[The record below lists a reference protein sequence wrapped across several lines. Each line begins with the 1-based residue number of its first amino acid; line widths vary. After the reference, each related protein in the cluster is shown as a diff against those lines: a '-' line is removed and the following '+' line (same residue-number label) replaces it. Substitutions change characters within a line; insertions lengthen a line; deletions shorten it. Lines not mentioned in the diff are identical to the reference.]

1 MCNIWL
7 VWVWVKIVGAP
18 TWHGWFN
25 TKNNHTS
32 HTSVLHTARTF
43 KRVCSKLFKSNSMST
58 WYVNINP
65 HLQYTVYS
73 IQYTSLYGML
83 MYVTYCLQPQQGVSA
98 PASGT
103 WHGPSQHSLPSRR
116 KPWERPRRWPKR
128 WPFSGDSTRGSS
140 RSQHWWWSSHT
151 CTSPKTKSEIC
162 WKDHEGS
169 AFIYEIGK
177 RWLKSPSRQGRI
189 SVHECISSD

>member
-1 MCNIWL
+1 M
-7 VWVWVKIVGAP
+7 
-18 TWHGWFN
+18 
-25 TKNNHTS
+25 
-32 HTSVLHTARTF
+32 
-43 KRVCSKLFKSNSMST
+43 VCQYKSPS
-58 WYVNINP
+58 
-65 HLQYTVYS
+65 TVYS
-73 IQYTSLYGML
+73 IQYTSLYGIL

-116 KPWERPRRWPKR
+116 KPWERPRRWPKKVAIFR
-128 WPFSGDSTRGSS
+128 RFHKRIIKITTLMVEFTHMHLTEDFSE
-140 RSQHWWWSSHT
+140 
-151 CTSPKTKSEIC
+151 SEIC

-189 SVHECISSD
+189 SVHENASHPISVRLGTARCSSLACWCSHHN